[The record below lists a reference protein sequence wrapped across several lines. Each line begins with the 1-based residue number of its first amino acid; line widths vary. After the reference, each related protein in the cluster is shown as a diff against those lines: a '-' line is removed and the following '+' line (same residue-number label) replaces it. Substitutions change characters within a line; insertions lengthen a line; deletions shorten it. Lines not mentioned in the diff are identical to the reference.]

1 MTLTSKVSSWVCF
14 KPCTI
19 FSLKKNKHRTY
30 LVGIIRVDSS
40 RWETFGANS
49 QQHRNDMKWHH
60 HTSFT
65 SGVADSLSSSSPM
78 LPLYHATALPAL
90 CSIHPF
96 TIVCQLS
103 SSCWWC
109 YNVAHKTTLLILDP
123 FSWST
128 SKGRAKFRPWRNFCM
143 NLFRH
148 VIRFH
153 QKKSGRKII

>member
-14 KPCTI
+14 KHYTI

-78 LPLYHATALPAL
+78 LPCHCTP
-90 CSIHPF
+90 CSMLDPSIYY
-96 TIVCQLS
+96 IVCQLS

-143 NLFRH
+143 NFFRH
-148 VIRFH
+148 VLRFH
-153 QKKSGRKII
+153 QRNQAEKPVV